1 MLARIRKVIADKSR
15 TDRGFT
21 LIELLVVMII
31 IGIIAAIAIPI
42 FLNQKAK
49 AYDTSVKADLKSM
62 ATNAETWYT
71 DNNNYGTGAS
81 AAAGNG
87 ATVFGATHS
96 GANTF
101 DVYVYGGTTPG
112 YVIYGHSP
120 NSTAI
125 FVLSS
130 FSGSTPQKSGI
141 STWPGTPG
149 ASLPTG
155 ETVTLGATGSPV
167 YSSTD

>member
-1 MLARIRKVIADKSR
+1 MKARIREIRAGR
-15 TDRGFT
+15 GREDRGFT

-62 ATNAETWYT
+62 ATNAETFYT
-71 DNNNYGTGAS
+71 DNNNYGTAAAS
-81 AAAGNG
+81 AGS
-87 ATVFGATHS
+87 VFGTTHS